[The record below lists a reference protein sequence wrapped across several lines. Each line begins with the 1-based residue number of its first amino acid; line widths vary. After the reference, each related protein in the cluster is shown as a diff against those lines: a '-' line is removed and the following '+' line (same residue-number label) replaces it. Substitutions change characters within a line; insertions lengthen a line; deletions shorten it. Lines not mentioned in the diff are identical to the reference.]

1 MAWRIKT
8 KVRLCKSILPYL
20 LRFVKSVEN
29 TVKNQG
35 KSMGALESEKFEK
48 QKLKKKEEEEKAL
61 LNSLYRD
68 VGRLRDD

>member
-1 MAWRIKT
+1 
-8 KVRLCKSILPYL
+8 
-20 LRFVKSVEN
+20 
-29 TVKNQG
+29 
-35 KSMGALESEKFEK
+35 MGALESEKFEK